1 MHLTMRTSLAMKTLM
16 FCAANPD
23 RIVRRAEIARAC
35 NASENHLAQVI
46 YLLAQQGF
54 LKTIRGRSGGLTLAR
69 APADISV
76 GEVFR
81 KFERV
86 LAFSDCIGPNEN
98 TSESP
103 RESNCPLAGSC
114 RLTCVLNEAL
124 DAFYSRLDAASLAEL
139 VNGNHPLL
147 EKLRVA

>member
-1 MHLTMRTSLAMKTLM
+1 MHLTTRTSLAMKTLM
-16 FCAANPD
+16 FCAVNRG
-23 RIVRRAEIARAC
+23 RIVRRAEIAQSC

-69 APADISV
+69 EPASITV

-86 LAFSDCIGPNEN
+86 LAFSDCIGPDKAHKGD
-98 TSESP
+98 
-103 RESNCPLAGSC
+103 CPLSGSC

-124 DAFYSRLDAASLAEL
+124 DAFYARLDATSLAEL
-139 VNGNHPLL
+139 VVGNDPLA